1 MIGNAPDKMFHV
13 LRLALNQRP
22 KVNNDPLGFITL
34 TRNLVIRPYKLAK
47 LLLVLFPFALEI
59 FGNFLL
65 HNQGFEGLVA
75 LLLGTGETD
84 GEVIRICLLLFNKPV
99 KPLILLLMRLDLGL
113 KIRRLLG
120 KLSSKGL
127 EFLKLHGVSNV
138 SKRTKVR
145 RTCCFQLST
154 SSIKKLFRLD
164 TFCISVSIRPLR
176 LM

>member
-1 MIGNAPDKMFHV
+1 M

-22 KVNNDPLGFITL
+22 KVNNDPLRFVTL
-34 TRNLVIRPYKLAK
+34 ARNLMVRPYELAK
-47 LLLVLFPFALEI
+47 LLLILFPFALEV
-59 FGNFLL
+59 FGDFLL
-65 HNQGFEGLVA
+65 HNQGFKSFVA

-84 GEVIRICLLLFNKPV
+84 GEVIRVCLLLFNEPV
-99 KPLILLLMRLDLGL
+99 KPLVLFLVGLDLGL
-113 KIRRLLG
+113 EIGRLLG

-127 EFLKLHGVSNV
+127 EFLKLHRVSKNV
-138 SKRTKVR
+138 STSAEVR
-145 RTCCFQLST
+145 LTCCFQLST